1 MAYENT
7 KLMKMLKLLFI
18 ALAFLPGAA
27 MAQGT
32 FLFTWHGSSN
42 LFQASFEVTAA
53 EMQPGAEWNS
63 PLFLNSMSVTNPLGY
78 SYHGGSSSSLGGGGV
93 YPDGS
98 TWYVTFQLNDYS
110 RGTEVLLGGQGSQG
124 LIHEK
129 PFSGP
134 DTYYEPGYWSYTVIP
149 EPSTGALLALGVA
162 AWAIKTGLS

>member
-1 MAYENT
+1 MV
-7 KLMKMLKLLFI
+7 KPLFI
-18 ALAFLPGAA
+18 ALAFLPGAV

-32 FLFTWHGSSN
+32 FLFTWHGNSN

-63 PLFLNSMSVTNPLGY
+63 PLFLSSMSVTNPLGY
-78 SYHGGSSSSLGGGGV
+78 SYHGGSSSSLGGGV
-93 YPDGS
+93 NPDGS

-110 RGTEVLLGGQGSQG
+110 PGPEVLLGGQGSQG

-134 DTYYEPGYWSYTVIP
+134 DIYFEPGYWIYAYVP
-149 EPSTGALLALGVA
+149 EPSTMSLLAVA
-162 AWAIKTGLS
+162 AIVWRARTAEA

>member
-1 MAYENT
+1 MRKVILAALT
-7 KLMKMLKLLFI
+7 GFVI
-18 ALAFLPGAA
+18 AVCANVH
-27 MAQGT
+27 AQGT
-32 FLFTWHGSSN
+32 VLFTWHGSSN

-63 PLFLNSMSVTNPLGY
+63 PLFLSSMSVTNPLGF
-78 SYHGGSSSSLGGGGV
+78 SYHGGDSSSLGGGGV
-93 YPDGS
+93 YPDGR

-134 DTYYEPGYWSYTVIP
+134 DIYFEPGYWTYAQIP
-149 EPSTGALLALGVA
+149 EPNVLSLLSVGSGLLLILKKRRGV
-162 AWAIKTGLS
+162 

>member
-1 MAYENT
+1 MVKLRGLMA
-7 KLMKMLKLLFI
+7 LGLFC
-18 ALAFLPGAA
+18 ANAVL
-27 MAQGT
+27 AQGT
-32 FLFTWHGSSN
+32 VLFTWHGNSN

-63 PLFLNSMSVTNPLGY
+63 PLFLSSMSVTNPSGF
-78 SYHGGSSSSLGGGGV
+78 SYHGGSSTSLGGGGV

-134 DTYYEPGYWSYTVIP
+134 DIYFEPGYWTYAPIP
-149 EPSTGALLALGVA
+149 EPSIGALSTLG
-162 AWAIKTGLS
+162 ILTLIGRIYKT